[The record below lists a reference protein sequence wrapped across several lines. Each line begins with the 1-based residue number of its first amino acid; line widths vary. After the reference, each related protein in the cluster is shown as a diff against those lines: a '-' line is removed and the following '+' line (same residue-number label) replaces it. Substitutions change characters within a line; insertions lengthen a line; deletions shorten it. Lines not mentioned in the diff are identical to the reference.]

1 MQRVTYDNAAPA
13 PSNNTLT
20 KVALLTLYCF
30 KLDFSKYT
38 KSLFIILRI
47 TKNPFVRLTIALLLK
62 GLEEEHPTHRESIVN
77 WKKNRGNVHYSK
89 TSLHT
94 ILETFKN
101 GRMLMRLR
109 YTYCPMTDTF
119 ENERK
124 KEGTTK
130 NENKIKKLPTCKD
143 KGRKKKNKKLCTF
156 MSVRCTEKVTKSN
169 LDEQVCR
176 KVFTFRQRFS
186 IVLKRYLISQK
197 CIRLR
202 GKGSIP

>member
-30 KLDFSKYT
+30 KLDFSEYT

-47 TKNPFVRLTIALLLK
+47 SKNPFVRLTIALLLK
-62 GLEEEHPTHRESIVN
+62 GLEKEHPTHRESIVN

-109 YTYCPMTDTF
+109 YTYTVRWRILLKMK
-119 ENERK
+119 EKRK
-124 KEGTTK
+124 EQQRM
-130 NENKIKKLPTCKD
+130 KIKKKNYLHVKI
-143 KGRKKKNKKLCTF
+143 KEEKKNKKLCTF